1 LPKFKSKASCNSF
14 SVTKSEI
21 LESLRISSFNVP
33 RVVSILVNAA
43 VGSVAAILANSA
55 YSPVGLPFASLGT
68 PTAFLMMSSTDIGS
82 PFSST
87 PPISSSLI
95 FLNKSSFTVF
105 KYSVVT
111 RPFILS
117 FINATSLAIVLPSGA
132 LPSVLAIPSTTFFN
146 AAT

>member
-1 LPKFKSKASCNSF
+1 MPKFKSKASCNSF

-68 PTAFLMMSSTDIGS
+68 PTAFLMMSSTDIGL

-87 PPISSSLI
+87 PPIRSSLI
-95 FLNKSSFTVF
+95 LLNKSSLTVF